1 MFSSTDSLVGFSNI
15 CEVMSVQKKKKKKKK
30 KNGRDSTCKL
40 HGYEGFTHSLTLSQT
55 VVQREEYEVSSCN
68 DSTVFFLFECQKSGA
83 FVWFFKKGKE
93 TPGTS

>member
-15 CEVMSVQKKKKKKKK
+15 CEVMTVQKKKKKK
-30 KNGRDSTCKL
+30 GRDSTCKL

-83 FVWFFKKGKE
+83 FV
-93 TPGTS
+93 

>member
-15 CEVMSVQKKKKKKKK
+15 CEVMTVQKKKKKIGENKPAKYK
-30 KNGRDSTCKL
+30 GM
-40 HGYEGFTHSLTLSQT
+40 YEGFTHSLTLSQT

>member
-1 MFSSTDSLVGFSNI
+1 MT
-15 CEVMSVQKKKKKKKK
+15 VQKKKKKKKKKK

-68 DSTVFFLFECQKSGA
+68 DSTVFSFRMSKEWCLCLIFQKR
-83 FVWFFKKGKE
+83 
-93 TPGTS
+93 